1 VDFWGITFGA
11 AIASAAW
18 LYQRA
23 WERQEKRVLRY
34 QEILDRL
41 MFLTEG
47 NLTSEKQNE
56 LIIEMQRLWLFA
68 PDEVVLTGERFMNA
82 VVGDGNDKEAA
93 LREYILVMR
102 KDASMRSALVPN
114 FWKTYLSSS
123 AFQLRSAKA
132 NPGQTSAF
140 VGTPTGV
147 QK

>member
-1 VDFWGITFGA
+1 MDFWGITFGA

-41 MFLTEG
+41 MYLTEG
-47 NLTSEKQNE
+47 NLTPAKQNE
-56 LIIEMQRLWLFA
+56 LILEMQRLWLFA
-68 PDEVVLTGERFMNA
+68 PDDVVLTGERFMNA

-114 FWKTYLSSS
+114 FWKTYLPSS

-132 NPGQTSAF
+132 KLEQTSAF
-140 VGTPTGV
+140 AGNPMAD